1 MLTVLLAPRRFL
13 KHQEPYMT
21 RALLLAIGLLIT
33 GSAFAGSINGSI
45 GARLVIYSRCEINT
59 ANGPLLPQINCG
71 RQASAQPRVTQSQ
84 IQSQGS
90 LKQSNRLV
98 TIEW

>member
-1 MLTVLLAPRRFL
+1 
-13 KHQEPYMT
+13 MT
-21 RALLLAIGLLIT
+21 RELLLAIGLSIA

-59 ANGPLLPQINCG
+59 ANGQPAPQINCG
-71 RQASAQPRVTQSQ
+71 RQASAQPRVTNGQ

-90 LKQSNRLV
+90 VKQSNRLV

>member
-1 MLTVLLAPRRFL
+1 
-13 KHQEPYMT
+13 MT
-21 RALLLAIGLLIT
+21 RVLLLAIGLSIA

-59 ANGPLLPQINCG
+59 ANGQPAPQINCG
-71 RQASAQPRVTQSQ
+71 RQASAQPRVTNGQ

-90 LKQSNRLV
+90 VKQSNRLV

>member
-1 MLTVLLAPRRFL
+1 
-13 KHQEPYMT
+13 MT
-21 RALLLAIGLLIT
+21 RALLLAIGLSLA
-33 GSAFAGSINGSI
+33 GSALAGSINGSI

-59 ANGPLLPQINCG
+59 ANGQPAPQVNCG
-71 RQASAQPRVTQSQ
+71 RQASAQPRVTHSQ

-90 LKQSNRLV
+90 VKQSNRLV

>member
-1 MLTVLLAPRRFL
+1 
-13 KHQEPYMT
+13 MT
-21 RALLLAIGLLIT
+21 RALLLAIGLSIA

-59 ANGPLLPQINCG
+59 ANGQPAPQINCG
-71 RQASAQPRVTQSQ
+71 RQASAQPRVTNGH

-90 LKQSNRLV
+90 VKQSNRLV

>member
-1 MLTVLLAPRRFL
+1 
-13 KHQEPYMT
+13 MT
-21 RALLLAIGLLIT
+21 RALLLAIGLSIA

-59 ANGPLLPQINCG
+59 ANGQPAPQVNCG
-71 RQASAQPRVTQSQ
+71 KQASAQPRVTHSQ

-90 LKQSNRLV
+90 VKQSNRLV

>member
-1 MLTVLLAPRRFL
+1 
-13 KHQEPYMT
+13 MT
-21 RALLLAIGLLIT
+21 RALLLAIGLSIA
-33 GSAFAGSINGSI
+33 GYAFAGSINGSI

-59 ANGPLLPQINCG
+59 ANGQPAPQINCG
-71 RQASAQPRVTQSQ
+71 RQASAQPRVTNGQ

-90 LKQSNRLV
+90 VKQSNRLV

>member
-1 MLTVLLAPRRFL
+1 
-13 KHQEPYMT
+13 MT
-21 RALLLAIGLLIT
+21 RALLLAIGLSIA

-59 ANGPLLPQINCG
+59 AYGQPAPQINCG
-71 RQASAQPRVTQSQ
+71 RQASAQPRVTNGQ

-90 LKQSNRLV
+90 VKQSNRLV

>member
-1 MLTVLLAPRRFL
+1 
-13 KHQEPYMT
+13 MT
-21 RALLLAIGLLIT
+21 RALLLAIGLSIA
-33 GSAFAGSINGSI
+33 GSAFAGSINGSV

-59 ANGPLLPQINCG
+59 ANGQPAPQINCG
-71 RQASAQPRVTQSQ
+71 RQASAQPRVTNGQ

-90 LKQSNRLV
+90 VKQSNRLV

>member
-1 MLTVLLAPRRFL
+1 
-13 KHQEPYMT
+13 MT
-21 RALLLAIGLLIT
+21 RALLLAIGLSIA

-59 ANGPLLPQINCG
+59 ANGQPAPQINCG
-71 RQASAQPRVTQSQ
+71 REASAQPRVTNGQ

-90 LKQSNRLV
+90 VKQSNRLV